1 MSNIGLTEAECLE
14 IAQETKMKN
23 ITVTF
28 TGDMATG
35 KTRFME
41 ALAQLLRK
49 EGVQVLDV
57 RSRSENGGPHEFT
70 ITSEDALRFADERGF

>member
-1 MSNIGLTEAECLE
+1 MAKTN
-14 IAQETKMKN
+14 K

-41 ALAQLLRK
+41 ALVQLLNK
-49 EGVQVLDV
+49 EGVRVSDMS
-57 RSRSENGGPHEFT
+57 SRSENGRPHEFT
-70 ITSEDALRFADERGF
+70 ITSEDALKFADERGF